1 MHITVTFRHIE
12 PTEGIKKH
20 VEDKVALIKKYLIK
34 PIEVHVI
41 LSVEKFRHQ
50 CEVVLSEGQFR
61 ATAVET
67 SENLYT
73 SIDLALHKIE
83 RQVRKHKEIVKDH
96 KNHLPGREVAF
107 EA

>member
-1 MHITVTFRHIE
+1 MHVSITFRHLH
-12 PTEGIKKH
+12 PTEGIKEH
-20 VEDKVALIKKYLIK
+20 VEGKVALLKKYLIK

-61 ATAVET
+61 AAAIET
-67 SENLYT
+67 GENLYT
-73 SIDLALHKIE
+73 AIDLALHKIE
-83 RQVRKHKEIVKDH
+83 RQVRKHKEIVKEH
-96 KNHLPGREVAF
+96 KNHMPGREVAF